1 GALVV
6 RTNVGSGT
14 WEIGRAFA
22 PTTLTNVT
30 VTATTSQSVVSS
42 LTVMSFTGVDTSG
55 TNGSGAIGATA
66 SGSGVSGAP
75 TASLVTTRAGSWVFG
90 VGNDY
95 DNPIARTV
103 PSGQTLV
110 HQYLAPIG
118 DTYWVQRQNSPA
130 PGVGNSIGISDTAPT
145 TDQYNLS
152 ICEILPA
159 IVPATFNVSG
169 TISPAAGGSGASV
182 TLTGGLTAVADASGS
197 YTITNVPNGS
207 YTATPQKAG
216 YTFAPPNQLVTVNNG
231 NVSGVNF
238 TAQPVVTTVSIFGTI
253 SPVPPGRT
261 TLTLSGASSATTNAD
276 LSGNY

>member
-1 GALVV
+1 MQSYSVTRRSRSLPWRRPFSAITDREISMLRRLVVLLTAIFTVFSARTASALIAVDVTTFRDLAGASTTLTTPAFSTASPNELLLAFIATDYLGGANTTMQSVNGAGMTWTLVV
-6 RTNVGSGT
+6 RTNVRSGT
-14 WEIGRAFA
+14 SEIWRAFA

-169 TISPAAGGSGASV
+169 T
-182 TLTGGLTAVADASGS
+182 
-197 YTITNVPNGS
+197 
-207 YTATPQKAG
+207 
-216 YTFAPPNQLVTVNNG
+216 
-231 NVSGVNF
+231 
-238 TAQPVVTTVSIFGTI
+238 
-253 SPVPPGRT
+253 
-261 TLTLSGASSATTNAD
+261 
-276 LSGNY
+276 